1 MTKLASEILS
11 EANLTKQ
18 QRNVVT
24 ATDDLIRVRA
34 LAGTGKTYTAVQRVL
49 YQKAIGRE
57 VSHVLTFTRSAADTI
72 SKRLAEAGVTDVPVR
87 TLHSFAMEMV
97 NDASENGE
105 KVRVSDGKRPIKAM
119 IYNLYGRE
127 AHPRE
132 IEEVRQMAT
141 LLANGAVY
149 SFMTSVSKD
158 ELKYLATRY
167 QEAKE
172 AAGELD
178 WDDLIIGAT
187 EIAAEL
193 NITLDGE
200 VIIDEAQ
207 DLTKIQLDF
216 IEQLSP
222 ERLTLILDPNQ
233 SIFGFAGVEE
243 AAMNAEG
250 FTEYTLSKSF
260 RTAQEILDVAN
271 ELIADTLTSDITG
284 GKVTWVSSSHGTQVE
299 DVLKLLEPGD
309 CVIGRFRSS
318 ARDVLMAIAPETDP
332 EHPVN
337 CKVSINDDDYTFGS
351 IHWAKGQEWARVF
364 ILNLTENGFSGLPMT
379 EEEKRILYVAI
390 TRAKKEVILLN
401 LTDGKPRW
409 LDHDK

>member
-127 AHPRE
+127 AYPRE

-284 GKVTWVSSSHGTQVE
+284 GKVTWVNSSHGTQVE

-337 CKVSINDDDYTFGS
+337 CKVSVDENDYTFGS

>member
-18 QRNVVT
+18 QRKVVT

-97 NDASENGE
+97 NDASGNGE

-127 AHPRE
+127 AYPRE

-193 NITLDGE
+193 DITLDGE

-284 GKVTWVSSSHGTQVE
+284 GTVTWVSSSHGTQVE

-337 CKVSINDDDYTFGS
+337 CKVFVDENDYTFGS
-351 IHWAKGQEWARVF
+351 IHWAKGQEWRRVF

-390 TRAKKEVILLN
+390 TRAKEEVVLLN

-409 LDHDK
+409 LTP

>member
-1 MTKLASEILS
+1 MQSSSEVLNS
-11 EANLTKQ
+11 ANLTEQ
-18 QRNVVT
+18 QKAVVT
-24 ATDDLIRVRA
+24 ATEDFIRVKA

-57 VSHVLTFTRSAADTI
+57 VSYVLTFTRSAADTI
-72 SKRLAEAGVTDVPVR
+72 SKRLVEAGVHDVPVR

-127 AHPRE
+127 AYPRE

-167 QEAKE
+167 QEVKE

-222 ERLTLILDPNQ
+222 ERVTLILDPNQ

-271 ELIADTLTSDITG
+271 ELIAETLTSDITG
-284 GKVTWVSSSHGTQVE
+284 GKVTWVNSSHGTQVE

-390 TRAKKEVILLN
+390 TRAKEEVILLN